1 MNLAFSEPMPA
12 RPVGEF
18 RLDVRR
24 HGLLIEQIAEP
35 NLVVDNFKQI
45 HSRLLGGSVT
55 GRSVAAFGVG
65 TSGTTPVGANTAL
78 TSAFTKA
85 LDSVTYP
92 ATNQVS
98 FNFSLLATEANG
110 KAILEFGLFTGDGT
124 LYARK
129 VRASALNKESDISFT
144 GSWVITF

>member
-1 MNLAFSEPMPA
+1 MDLAFCESPQA

-18 RLDVRR
+18 RLDVLRR
-24 HGLLIEQIAEP
+24 GVLLERTAEP
-35 NLVVDNFKQI
+35 NLVVDNFKLI
-45 HSRLLGGSVT
+45 HARLLGGSVT
-55 GRSVAAFGVG
+55 GRSVATFGVG
-65 TSGTTPVGANTAL
+65 TSGTTPAGANTAL

-85 LDSVTYP
+85 LDSVSYP
-92 ATNQVS
+92 ATNQVA